1 MEAATNSRRPTN
13 SRDLRCDFIGA
24 GDLEI
29 SSADEIDDRENLKDN
44 ILPVGCNNR
53 YKISSSVLCSLYS
66 FMRCFTALSMT
77 NSRKS
82 RDAVILTERSDE
94 GSLFHNYCKY
104 FADPHLF
111 ATEPEYRY
119 RRDIPCGCPKEN
131 NAVGAVP
138 VCPPKRVQSTDTV
151 GASLV
156 GAQKT
161 NASKWQAQDLPLQ
174 MQSLDPSL

>member
-1 MEAATNSRRPTN
+1 MQLEAATNSRRPTN

-66 FMRCFTALSMT
+66 FIRCFTALSMT

-82 RDAVILTERSDE
+82 RDAVILSEAE
-94 GSLFHNYCKY
+94 GSKN
-104 FADPHLF
+104 
-111 ATEPEYRY
+111 AT
-119 RRDIPCGCPKEN
+119 
-131 NAVGAVP
+131 
-138 VCPPKRVQSTDTV
+138 
-151 GASLV
+151 
-156 GAQKT
+156 
-161 NASKWQAQDLPLQ
+161 QAA
-174 MQSLDPSL
+174 

>member
-1 MEAATNSRRPTN
+1 MYEIPGLKYEIGGFDDEPHERLLNNLRDLMDIRDLIKPARRHLFFQNIGVKSSSTAKNSIRPTN

-77 NSRKS
+77 NSRKNC
-82 RDAVILTERSDE
+82 DAVILSEAE
-94 GSLFHNYCKY
+94 GSKN
-104 FADPHLF
+104 
-111 ATEPEYRY
+111 ATH
-119 RRDIPCGCPKEN
+119 
-131 NAVGAVP
+131 AA
-138 VCPPKRVQSTDTV
+138 
-151 GASLV
+151 
-156 GAQKT
+156 
-161 NASKWQAQDLPLQ
+161 
-174 MQSLDPSL
+174 

>member
-111 ATEPEYRY
+111 ATEP
-119 RRDIPCGCPKEN
+119 
-131 NAVGAVP
+131 
-138 VCPPKRVQSTDTV
+138 
-151 GASLV
+151 
-156 GAQKT
+156 
-161 NASKWQAQDLPLQ
+161 
-174 MQSLDPSL
+174 